1 MLDKIRTAL
10 NLLDSHNRHAVI
22 AYAVA
27 RALLGVLDL
36 FGILLMGLLL
46 AQTTSVLTSQNSES
60 EINSPI
66 DLPILNELTI
76 SQLALAALAAFIA
89 KSILSTIFMKLMV
102 NSLARAEFKIA
113 TKLFGNSLSDKN
125 QLLLQRSKSDS
136 VFSLTYSAGYG
147 ITDLLTVSVTIF
159 SEAFLLL
166 AITMAFAIVDLKI
179 TIIIAIYFL
188 GIALLIQ
195 TVVGKQFQKAGT
207 QYANS
212 AVASSLL
219 IENTV
224 DAYREIVTLKKQNY
238 FINKFNS
245 PREKMAGSTATVQF
259 LYALPRY
266 IVESALMI
274 GAVGLAAI
282 SVQSG
287 EPVEAA
293 QTLGIFLTGGLRIM
307 ASMLPLQNALGAS
320 RQLAARAEKFFDFAE
335 ALEEEILF
343 DDSSSGMT
351 KETELKS
358 TSVGVKLSGVSFT
371 YPNSTVAALSDINL
385 VIEPGQL
392 VAFIG
397 PSGAGKSTLADLI
410 IGINECSLGNIE
422 YFSDET
428 LSIHESSFQFGYVP
442 QSPGLVAGSIREN
455 IALGVPIEDINKVAL
470 EKSITQSHLTD
481 VIESLEFGIDTDL
494 GSQSNSLSGGQLQR
508 IGLARSLYVKPNL
521 LVLDEATS
529 SLDAESEAAVSSS
542 LNELRGVCTIVVIA
556 HRLTTV
562 QNADMVFVVEQGR
575 ITAQGTF
582 SDLVKTN
589 DLVARYVELSEVAKN

>member
-1 MLDKIRTAL
+1 
-10 NLLDSHNRHAVI
+10 
-22 AYAVA
+22 
-27 RALLGVLDL
+27 
-36 FGILLMGLLL
+36 
-46 AQTTSVLTSQNSES
+46 VLTSQNSES

-113 TKLFGNSLSDKN
+113 TKLFGNSLSGKN

-219 IENTV
+219 IENTI

-351 KETELKS
+351 KVTELKS

-442 QSPGLVAGSIREN
+442 QSPGLVAGTIREN

-481 VIESLEFGIDTDL
+481 VIERLEFGIDTDL

-575 ITAQGTF
+575 ITAKGTF

>member
-46 AQTTSVLTSQNSES
+46 AQTTSVLTLQNSKS

-113 TKLFGNSLSDKN
+113 TKLFGNSLSGRN

-287 EPVEAA
+287 EPIEAA

-392 VAFIG
+392 IAFIG

-442 QSPGLVAGSIREN
+442 QSPGLVAGTIREN

>member
-113 TKLFGNSLSDKN
+113 TKLFGNSLSGKN

-166 AITMAFAIVDLKI
+166 AITVAFAIVDLKI

-195 TVVGKQFQKAGT
+195 AVVGKQFQKAGT

-343 DDSSSGMT
+343 DDSGYGMT

-442 QSPGLVAGSIREN
+442 QSPGLVAGTIREN

-542 LNELRGVCTIVVIA
+542 LNELRGVCTIAVIA